1 MPEIHNALKNILFI
15 KLPASMERDINNF
28 HVDNSI
34 EIPVQRPEGS
44 RDFDPAKDISVELI
58 VAGMLKILAYQ
69 NDHVHAPYY
78 REFVLAL
85 QPDAVQELNIAAIA
99 QEQKQNFPFAEE
111 LFLTV
116 CHLAPQS
123 ATYINLATLYSRKA
137 AEDTAKG
144 VQYDLYQQKALETLK
159 EGLDVVGEDA
169 PLLSELGF
177 FHLYQGNVEIA
188 KEYLDRYLAI
198 ADEDGKKA
206 HVQKIVDDIDA
217 KLNDDQ
223 TLMRSYDAIQMN
235 KEPEAVA
242 LLDSFL
248 ADNPKVWNAWFLKGW
263 ALRRMGNYQKAE
275 EALLAALANSKGT
288 SDIYNELAICSLE
301 TGKPELAKDYLNTAV
316 DLDSQNITLIS
327 NLAYLYLKDR
337 MWDEARE
344 YLEIARTIDPND
356 PLIIQLMKDYEQ
368 ACGDT
373 LSSPIVQ
380 EFVDTED
387 VVRQTKQEKPF
398 FIQGKEETDDLET
411 EYDIEDSL

>member
-1 MPEIHNALKNILFI
+1 MP
-15 KLPASMERDINNF
+15 R
-28 HVDNSI
+28 SI
-34 EIPVQRPEGS
+34 STIPGHCRRGWE
-44 RDFDPAKDISVELI
+44 
-58 VAGMLKILAYQ
+58 
-69 NDHVHAPYY
+69 
-78 REFVLAL
+78 
-85 QPDAVQELNIAAIA
+85 
-99 QEQKQNFPFAEE
+99 
-111 LFLTV
+111 
-116 CHLAPQS
+116 
-123 ATYINLATLYSRKA
+123 
-137 AEDTAKG
+137 
-144 VQYDLYQQKALETLK
+144 
-159 EGLDVVGEDA
+159 
-169 PLLSELGF
+169 
-177 FHLYQGNVEIA
+177 
-188 KEYLDRYLAI
+188 
-198 ADEDGKKA
+198 KA

-387 VVRQTKQEKPF
+387 VVRQTKQEQPF